1 MASRLERIARAGQ
14 RALRDLTAA
23 RDELD
28 QAEGAGI
35 LDLIGMGSI
44 DDLVLGAAKYEH
56 VRGAA
61 KALERAKASLTT
73 FARLLA
79 DSTAF
84 VETNVDVDDLV
95 AFADIFLDDIVPDAL
110 ALGEIDDAK
119 EQVEQAIEQVEELLD
134 ELAIAGEDED
144 NF

>member
-1 MASRLERIARAGQ
+1 MASRLERITRAGQ
-14 RALRDLTAA
+14 RALAQPAAA
-23 RDELD
+23 RDQHD

-35 LDLIGMGSI
+35 LDLFGMGGMG
-44 DDLVLGAAKYEH
+44 DLVLGAAKYGH
-56 VRGAA
+56 VHDAA
-61 KALERAKASLTT
+61 SALERAKASLTT

-84 VETNVDVDDLV
+84 VETSVDVDDIV
-95 AFADIFLDDIVPDAL
+95 VFADVFLDGIVSDAL

-134 ELAIAGEDED
+134 ELAVAGEGED